1 VGVNGTYYAFDDIT
15 NQIERLNLANG
26 STTFVSN
33 FDPAAGLIQGAAATP
48 EAASTCWWAS
58 DCWRSLP
65 AGSADAIY
73 ESETLLSKT
82 VRMCQATLKQAAY
95 LNGFVAFQ
103 DGDCFVA

>member
-48 EAASTCWWAS
+48 EPPST
-58 DCWRSLP
+58 
-65 AGSADAIY
+65 
-73 ESETLLSKT
+73 TLVGIGLLAL
-82 VRMCQATLKQAAY
+82 ATSRIRRRY
-95 LNGFVAFQ
+95 L
-103 DGDCFVA
+103 